1 MSIGDILKNIFTSC
15 KEPYDTAFKWSL
27 EVVLEHEGG
36 YVNHPRDTG
45 GATNLG
51 ITKRTYED
59 WVGREVT
66 IQEMRNLQIEDV
78 LDIYYHRYWKRS
90 HAHQMPNGINLS
102 VFDFAVNAGPD
113 QAIRSLQR
121 VLDITIDGI
130 VGPETASAIQRAD
143 QAKLI
148 GQYAEERSRFYRS
161 LSNYDVFGRG
171 WERRTRETAA
181 KSLELKRHGGRR

>member
-1 MSIGDILKNIFTSC
+1 MSIGEILKNIFTCSD
-15 KEPYDTAFKWSL
+15 KAYDEVFKWCL

-36 YVNHPRDTG
+36 FVNHPRDTG

-51 ITKRTYED
+51 ITKRTYEA
-59 WVGREVT
+59 WVGREVS
-66 IQEMRNLQIEDV
+66 IQEMRDLQIEDV

-121 VLDITIDGI
+121 VLSIKIDGI
-130 VGPETASAIQRAD
+130 VGPETTHAVQRAD
-143 QAKLI
+143 QGKLI
-148 GQYAEERSRFYRS
+148 GQYADERQRFYQS

-181 KSLELKRHGGRR
+181 KSLELKRHGGKR